1 MGSRMSITLN
11 ARLRPLDRGARYEI
25 PLQEILGV
33 SMPGSRVTG
42 AGTLLSAEREA
53 AGAPKGSR
61 VRLGESGP
69 VPFGVTEGLAV
80 YLNGTDLPGEVYA
93 SSDIDELIAALSG
106 RPRQRGRHAVL
117 EEGPARNG
125 AVPVRP
131 VRMAELIADVLARF
145 PLAQRCRVVPARTH
159 TALQKLTCERDAPAG
174 TLRPVGGQV
183 STFPAQVGPRQE
195 GAPATPH
202 AHPRPRKVPPAPRS

>member
-42 AGTLLSAEREA
+42 AGTLLSAEREPLLSDIDLDAGGDAPEALELVTAALEA

-61 VRLGESGP
+61 ARLRESGP

-93 SSDIDELIAALSG
+93 SSEINDLIAALSG
-106 RPRQRGRHAVL
+106 RLGTEGDTQSRWKGPRETAL
-117 EEGPARNG
+117 YLYGPSA
-125 AVPVRP
+125 A
-131 VRMAELIADVLARF
+131 RMAQLIADVLARF
-145 PLAQRCRVVPARTH
+145 PLTQRCRIVP
-159 TALQKLTCERDAPAG
+159 LELTLPAK
-174 TLRPVGGQV
+174 
-183 STFPAQVGPRQE
+183 S
-195 GAPATPH
+195 
-202 AHPRPRKVPPAPRS
+202 